1 MRTSAV
7 SDQKG
12 NLISALNPRLY
23 ILYLLIF
30 KKHVTAQNML
40 LDVNRSTVLV

>member
-1 MRTSAV
+1 MRASAV

-23 ILYLLIF
+23 TYISSLL
-30 KKHVTAQNML
+30 
-40 LDVNRSTVLV
+40 VNI